1 MLRVTCDVVAA
12 HGFTSDVPRFSG
24 EVGEYVVGECGEEGV
39 YVFRALFETNGDFVS
54 VCDFGEADADGLTIK
69 CQSER

>member
-1 MLRVTCDVVAA
+1 VAA
-12 HGFTSDVPRFSG
+12 HGFTGDVPWFSS
-24 EVGEYVVGECGEEGV
+24 EVRKYVVGECGEEGV
-39 YVFRALFETNGDFVS
+39 YVFCALFETDGDFVS